1 MACSRDWVVYRTY
14 DKSIT
19 DIQSLANGHTN
30 WYAPTAMV
38 TALSQLANELD
49 TTDRTLRRAVQ
60 EGLVR
65 GYRVS
70 PRKLEMPI
78 SERTYLRENWPV
90 LRELREALR
99 TEPSVRAAILFG
111 SYARGEQHEASDIDI
126 LVDRQPGP
134 GLREVARRLSA
145 RLGRPTQLIALAD
158 AEKAPLLL
166 AEVLRDGR
174 VLVDRDEVRDRL
186 GNAKATIERR
196 AVRER
201 RRIDSEFAAA
211 FGFSA

>member
-1 MACSRDWVVYRTY
+1 
-14 DKSIT
+14 
-19 DIQSLANGHTN
+19 
-30 WYAPTAMV
+30 MV
-38 TALSQLANELD
+38 TALPQLANELD
-49 TTDRTLRRAVQ
+49 TTERTLRRAVQ

-65 GYRVS
+65 GHRVS

-126 LVDRQPGP
+126 LVGRQPGP

-145 RLGRPTQLIALAD
+145 RLGRPTQLIALED

-174 VLVDRDEVRDRL
+174 VLVDRDETWDRL
-186 GNAKATIERR
+186 CSAKATIERR

-201 RRIDSEFAAA
+201 RRIDSELAAA
-211 FGFSA
+211 FGSAA